1 MWVMMMILMMAVVI
15 TLEITFKN
23 RIELL
28 FVEVLLY
35 NLKVHT
41 WVWTSGLGMA
51 LI

>member
-1 MWVMMMILMMAVVI
+1 MMMILMMAVVI

-35 NLKVHT
+35 NLKVHA